1 MSQPLQYSLYDEQPS
16 IQKNNKR
23 NRTYKKKPVSKKVQ
37 NFLESMENQTGP
49 ADFSDSPQ
57 EYPAHPQK
65 PEPLKRK
72 SDKEKSD
79 VPVESFTQ
87 LPEGAYTPPNQE
99 YYNQYIP
106 YFTNAMEN
114 PRIDAPREELMKKLN
129 YMIHLLEEQQDE
141 KTGNV
146 AEELILYLFLG
157 IFVIFV
163 VDSFARAAK
172 YTR

>member
-65 PEPLKRK
+65 PAPLKRK

-87 LPEGAYTPPNQE
+87 LPEGAYAPPNQE

-129 YMIHLLEEQQDE
+129 YIIQTL
-141 KTGNV
+141 
-146 AEELILYLFLG
+146 
-157 IFVIFV
+157 
-163 VDSFARAAK
+163 
-172 YTR
+172 